1 MAVFLLILS
10 FVLAALS
17 AWYAVHVLDS
27 GENPYGLWVV
37 VQLFRRFWRTKRW
50 KYLIAFVFQILAI
63 LFVIVSLVVVT
74 IG

>member
-37 VQLFRRFWRTKRW
+37 VQLLRRFWRTKRW
-50 KYLIAFVFQILAI
+50 KYLIAFVFQILSL
-63 LFVIVSLVVVT
+63 LFVIVSLVVVV

>member
-17 AWYAVHVLDS
+17 AWYAVHVLDN
-27 GENPYGLWVV
+27 GGNPYGLWVV
-37 VQLFRRFWRTKRW
+37 VQLLRRFWRTKRW
-50 KYLIAFVFQILAI
+50 KYLIAFVFQILSL
-63 LFVIVSLVVVT
+63 LFVIVSLVVVV